1 MNTGTVVQLPKD
13 ASIED
18 AILEAQGIEVLQET
32 PLPSERLPQTVL
44 DSIRKGTEQAE
55 RGLVF
60 ADAIVDQEA
69 ENIIMQWE
77 RK

>member
-1 MNTGTVVQLPKD
+1 MNTGTVVQLPKG

-18 AILEAQGIEVLQET
+18 ALLEAQGIEVLQET

-60 ADAIVDQEA
+60 DAIVDQEA